1 MSLLH
6 KSGGECLLSSLEL
19 FTVPPTQAS
28 IDKAQFVKYYP
39 LTSLERGP
47 IEFKVNSSEFEY
59 LDLNNLFVYKK

>member
-39 LTSLERGP
+39 FDVSGKRADR
-47 IEFKVNSSEFEY
+47 V
-59 LDLNNLFVYKK
+59 